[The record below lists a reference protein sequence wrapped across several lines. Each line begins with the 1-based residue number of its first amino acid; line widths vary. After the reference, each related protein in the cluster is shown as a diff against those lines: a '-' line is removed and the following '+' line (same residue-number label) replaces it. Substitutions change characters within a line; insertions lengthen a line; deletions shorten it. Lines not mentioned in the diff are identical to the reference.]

1 MIRTRDVD
9 TVVQL
14 ISHFLRIVLETQGII
29 VYGYYNEKD
38 RVMLVPWGFCCGV
51 GQQILYDTVNFS
63 AS

>member
-38 RVMLVPWGFCCGV
+38 RVMWYLEVSV
-51 GQQILYDTVNFS
+51 VE
-63 AS
+63 